1 MVNFLVIYPGILI
14 SGHELMFKKH
24 QPEFEKL
31 SQITVV
37 SRSNFSS
44 RFHFF
49 GKILSKRKK
58 NKNVLLVNGSPYGHA
73 ALKIFLFFTG
83 FRITEYCPFPELPEM
98 VDRFYHRF
106 VPKLNRIIVYRRI
119 LIDDWQLEYSSVKNS
134 LVIYN
139 HV

>member
-1 MVNFLVIYPGILI
+1 VVKFLVIYPGIII

-24 QPEFEKL
+24 QLEFEKL

-44 RFHFF
+44 RAQFF
-49 GKILSKRKK
+49 RKILSKRKK
-58 NKNVLLVNGSPYGHA
+58 NKNVLLVNGSPYGHV
-73 ALKIFLFFTG
+73 ALKIFLFLMG

-98 VDRFYHRF
+98 ADRFYHRF
-106 VPKLNRIIVYRRI
+106 VPKLNSIIVHRRI
-119 LIDDWQLEYSSVKNS
+119 LIDDWQLKYSSVKNS
-134 LVIYN
+134 WVIHN